1 MAGTLNLSGY
11 KLTYDD
17 EFNTFSSSP
26 DGSSGDFKTTFY
38 FGGRSLPSNGEHEF
52 YSDSSVGV
60 NPFSLQNGALD
71 ITATPGGP
79 AADTS
84 GLITTEKSFSQ
95 TYGYFEMR
103 AQLPQGQG
111 MWPAFWL
118 LPSDKS
124 WPPELDP
131 LEAFGQTNANG
142 EGGSNQYHIGMIS
155 GNSGQ
160 SNGSWE
166 TVPANIY
173 TGYHT
178 YGVDWEPDHVTYYF
192 DGQQVAQF
200 NTPSDMNKPMY
211 MLANLAVGG
220 NWPGPEGSETAHMM
234 IDYIRAYSKNPNA
247 TAVAL
252 QHVSSPDGVDTTAM
266 LHGATVSG
274 DPPAPS
280 PAPAPAPAPTSA
292 PSGSGGSFGTGPDA
306 LVLHLSE
313 DAYQGDAQFTVSVDG
328 QQIGGPLSVTA
339 LHSAGASEAFT
350 FNGNFGAGTHQV
362 GISFINDL
370 WAGTPDTD
378 RNLYVDG
385 VSFDGHQVAN
395 SSATLLS
402 DGTANVTVTGSAA
415 PSPAPAPAP
424 APVPAPTPAPSGSG
438 GSFGTGPDA
447 LVLHLSE
454 DAYQGDAQFTVSV
467 DGKQVGGPLSVSA
480 LHSAN
485 ATESFTFNGNFG
497 PGAHQVGVSF
507 INDLWAGTASTDR
520 NLYVDSV
527 SFDGHQVANS
537 TANLFSNGTADFTV
551 MGSATPSPAPTPA
564 PAPTPTPAPSGGT
577 FGTGPDSLVLHLSE
591 DAYQGNAEF
600 TVAVDGHQI
609 GGPLSVT
616 ASHMAGDSEAFT
628 FNGDFGAGK
637 HDVAITF
644 TNDLWAG
651 TPSTDRNLYVNSIDF
666 DGQHIA
672 NSSASLFSDGTVH
685 FDPESPTTS
694 PSPAPAPAPA
704 PTPAPSASGSSSDP
718 GTSGGSVAHAT
729 PVEARDYI
737 VADTTGTAH
746 GTAGADDIY
755 ASGDRQTLIGGGGD
769 DVFHIGTHTDATI
782 VVNGS
787 GTTEVSTWA
796 PIYTLAKGV
805 DNLALEGNYA
815 HTVSGN
821 GMNNYIT
828 GSDGN
833 DTINGGGG
841 NVAIQVGTGS
851 NTLTGGGQHD
861 TFVFPKAAD
870 HDNLITDFHASQDVL
885 DLRGLVQ
892 DAGYRGS
899 DPVADHV
906 LQFTQHGA
914 DTIVSIEPNGGAGHT
929 VVTLHN
935 VVASSLHAGANYLW
949 H

>member
-280 PAPAPAPAPTSA
+280 PAPAPAPAPT
-292 PSGSGGSFGTGPDA
+292 
-306 LVLHLSE
+306 
-313 DAYQGDAQFTVSVDG
+313 
-328 QQIGGPLSVTA
+328 
-339 LHSAGASEAFT
+339 
-350 FNGNFGAGTHQV
+350 
-362 GISFINDL
+362 
-370 WAGTPDTD
+370 
-378 RNLYVDG
+378 
-385 VSFDGHQVAN
+385 
-395 SSATLLS
+395 
-402 DGTANVTVTGSAA
+402 
-415 PSPAPAPAP
+415 
-424 APVPAPTPAPSGSG
+424 PAPSGSG

-666 DGQHIA
+666 DGQHIR
-672 NSSASLFSDGTVH
+672 
-685 FDPESPTTS
+685 
-694 PSPAPAPAPA
+694 
-704 PTPAPSASGSSSDP
+704 SGDLGRLGRP
-718 GTSGGSVAHAT
+718 CDTGRGARLHCRRHDRHGARHGGS
-729 PVEARDYI
+729 R
-737 VADTTGTAH
+737 
-746 GTAGADDIY
+746 
-755 ASGDRQTLIGGGGD
+755 
-769 DVFHIGTHTDATI
+769 
-782 VVNGS
+782 
-787 GTTEVSTWA
+787 
-796 PIYTLAKGV
+796 
-805 DNLALEGNYA
+805 
-815 HTVSGN
+815 
-821 GMNNYIT
+821 
-828 GSDGN
+828 
-833 DTINGGGG
+833 
-841 NVAIQVGTGS
+841 
-851 NTLTGGGQHD
+851 
-861 TFVFPKAAD
+861 
-870 HDNLITDFHASQDVL
+870 
-885 DLRGLVQ
+885 
-892 DAGYRGS
+892 
-899 DPVADHV
+899 
-906 LQFTQHGA
+906 
-914 DTIVSIEPNGGAGHT
+914 
-929 VVTLHN
+929 
-935 VVASSLHAGANYLW
+935 
-949 H
+949 